1 MKEEGNVSNNNSEKL
16 VSILAKKDVADKM
29 IISYR

>member
-16 VSILAKKDVADKM
+16 VSILAKKDVAHKM
-29 IISYR
+29 IISYS